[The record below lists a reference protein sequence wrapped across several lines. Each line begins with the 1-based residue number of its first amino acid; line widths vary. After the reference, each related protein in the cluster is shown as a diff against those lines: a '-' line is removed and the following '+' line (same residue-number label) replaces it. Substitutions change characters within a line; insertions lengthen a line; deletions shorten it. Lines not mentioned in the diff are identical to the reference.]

1 MTSSEKEYT
10 HLFKILLIGNSSVGK
25 SSLLLRFVDDAW
37 SDVFVPTIGVD
48 FKVRTLKINNSLIK
62 FQIWDTAGQERFKN
76 ITANYYRGAHGIL
89 VLYDITDVDS
99 FKNLNNWLMEIEKNA
114 KSNVV
119 KVLIGNKSDL
129 SSLRKVSVEE
139 GEEFA
144 EENGMKFIETSAK
157 NRDNVLE
164 AFEELGREIIEVMG
178 EDDKMN
184 LGSGSGNKGVISIGK
199 NTGGIDISAQ
209 GKQKEKEKEKGCC

>member
-37 SDVFVPTIGVD
+37 SDIFVPTIGVD
-48 FKVRTLKINNSLIK
+48 FKVRTLKINNNLIK

-89 VLYDITDVDS
+89 VLYDITDIDS

-114 KSNVV
+114 NSNIV
-119 KVLIGNKSDL
+119 KILIGNKSDL
-129 SSLRKVSVEE
+129 SNMRKVSFQE
-139 GEEFA
+139 GEDFA
-144 EENGMKFIETSAK
+144 EEHGMKFIETSAK

-164 AFEELGREIIEVMG
+164 AFEELGREIIEEIG

-184 LGSGSGNKGVISIGK
+184 LGGGNKGVINIGK
-199 NTGGIDISAQ
+199 KTEVIDINGQ
-209 GKQKEKEKEKGCC
+209 GKQKEKGKGCC

>member
-37 SDVFVPTIGVD
+37 SDIFVPTIGVD
-48 FKVRTLKINNSLIK
+48 FKVRTLKINNNLIK

-89 VLYDITDVDS
+89 VLYDITDIDS

-114 KSNVV
+114 NSNIV
-119 KVLIGNKSDL
+119 KILIGNKSDL
-129 SSLRKVSVEE
+129 SNMRKVSFQE
-139 GEEFA
+139 GEDFA
-144 EENGMKFIETSAK
+144 EEKGGDAGGQTTDI
-157 NRDNVLE
+157 
-164 AFEELGREIIEVMG
+164 LGREGLNQIGFRDYRAGSHGEVG
-178 EDDKMN
+178 
-184 LGSGSGNKGVISIGK
+184 
-199 NTGGIDISAQ
+199 A
-209 GKQKEKEKEKGCC
+209 CCSDSLDVVRRNVF

>member
-164 AFEELGREIIEVMG
+164 AFEELGREIMEVMG

-184 LGSGSGNKGVISIGK
+184 LGSGNKGVVSIGK

>member
-164 AFEELGREIIEVMG
+164 AFEELGREIMEVMG

-184 LGSGSGNKGVISIGK
+184 LGGGNKGVVSIGK

-209 GKQKEKEKEKGCC
+209 GKQKEKETEQGCC

>member
-37 SDVFVPTIGVD
+37 SDIFVPTIGVD

-164 AFEELGREIIEVMG
+164 AFEELGREIMEVMG

-199 NTGGIDISAQ
+199 NTGGIDISAH